1 MACIPPPQFLDQVGR
16 VLSAL
21 FHINNVL
28 SRVGIIL
35 PSQPDREES
44 VGGEES
50 LEKDSDDGVVGVV
63 VHLDTCLK
71 VVIVVISSIGSYCR
85 HRLSITHLRI
95 FRTRELIEI
104 QITIM
109 TSSASVKQSPLSST
123 FFLLHSSSTLS
134 PTTESHNVEL
144 KAEINAHDLPDG
156 AETSQ

>member
-1 MACIPPPQFLDQVGR
+1 MACIPPSQFLDQVGR

-50 LEKDSDDGVVGVV
+50 LEKDSDNGVVGVV

-71 VVIVVISSIGSYCR
+71 VVNVVVY
-85 HRLSITHLRI
+85 
-95 FRTRELIEI
+95 
-104 QITIM
+104 
-109 TSSASVKQSPLSST
+109 SVR
-123 FFLLHSSSTLS
+123 
-134 PTTESHNVEL
+134 
-144 KAEINAHDLPDG
+144 
-156 AETSQ
+156 